1 MTSISTNMFQYSLN
15 PDAEPLNTG
24 APLVH
29 EQLHE
34 TLSGSGNSSSETQ
47 VPIPK

>member
-1 MTSISTNMFQYSLN
+1 MTSKFTDVFQYSLN

-29 EQLHE
+29 EPLHE
-34 TLSGSGNSSSETQ
+34 TLSGSGKRSSETQ